1 MRPVDVVEVQI
12 QAYNARDLEAFLGCY
27 AEDVVVED
35 GLGRVLMQGR
45 EGMRAEYGP
54 FFEQNPAL
62 RGEILQRMEIGDW
75 VVDEERI
82 HGAGAQ
88 PISAVA
94 IYRVVGG
101 AIVHVR
107 FLGGRG
113 V

>member
-1 MRPVDVVEVQI
+1 VRPVDVVEMQVK
-12 QAYNARDLEAFLGCY
+12 AYNARDIEAFVGCY
-27 AEDVVVED
+27 GEDVVIED

-45 EGMRAEYGP
+45 DGMRAEYGP

-82 HGAGAQ
+82 HGAGPQ

-113 V
+113 T